1 MILNCECRVD
11 DVSDKFDFVF
21 VEAIEMFEAKK
32 IYCTKLQSFAYDF
45 RNCFVH
51 KNILDDFDVR

>member
-11 DVSDKFDFVF
+11 DVSDRFDFVL
-21 VEAIEMFEAKK
+21 VEAIEMLESREH
-32 IYCTKLQSFAYDF
+32 YCTKLQSLANDF

-51 KNILDDFDVR
+51 KNIFDDLDVR